1 MKSKALPT
9 LTETQTPADFLGF
22 FEAVAL
28 AGLENTP
35 FRMSYSAQRKHFN
48 GKTPFGKK
56 RIFVDGDSVT
66 VTHCAGYY
74 RTSYDDQHYTA
85 WQLRH
90 KLAVAEDLGMHDEAA
105 VILSM
110 LR

>member
-1 MKSKALPT
+1 MRNNKLPV
-9 LTETQTPADFLGF
+9 LSSTETPSDFLGF

-28 AGLENTP
+28 AGLENRP

-56 RIFVDGDSVT
+56 QIIVDGANVT
-66 VTHCAGYY
+66 ITHCGGYDK
-74 RTSYDDQHYTA
+74 TSYTEQYYTA
-85 WQLRH
+85 WELNH
-90 KLAVAEDLGMHDEAA
+90 KLAVAEDIRRHEEAA
-105 VILSM
+105 AILAM